1 LIYDEGLILFNCNE
15 TGLAHF
21 PFGFHP
27 YFGYQAPGHPAMMG
41 VHQGP
46 SLNASHLPQSQN
58 AAPMLDPGTEPR
70 GKESILTEVNK
81 EAGECT
87 KYHCLKKVQFDMEIS
102 ADTL

>member
-1 LIYDEGLILFNCNE
+1 MIIE
-15 TGLAHF
+15 TGLAHL

-27 YFGYQAPGHPAMMG
+27 YFGYQAPGHPAMTG

-46 SLNASHLPQSQN
+46 SLNASHLLQSQN
-58 AAPMLDPGTEPR
+58 ATPTLDPGTKPR
-70 GKESILTEVNK
+70 GKESILTGVNK

-87 KYHCLKKVQFDMEIS
+87 KYYRLKKVRFDMEIS